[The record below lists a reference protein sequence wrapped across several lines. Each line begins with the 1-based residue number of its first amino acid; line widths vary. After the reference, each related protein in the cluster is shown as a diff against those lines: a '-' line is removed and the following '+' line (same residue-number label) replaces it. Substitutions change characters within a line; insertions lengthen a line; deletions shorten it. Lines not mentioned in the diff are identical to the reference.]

1 MILLNEKY
9 NKLNS
14 NIEIDLELENRKKDG
29 RLFLEYPLYCEGFHK
44 PTCRGILHFVSFFFS
59 FFFLFVCFV
68 CLFVCENPS
77 LTSLTHLLLLNVG
90 VLFIITNFFFIFL
103 SCSK

>member
-59 FFFLFVCFV
+59 FFSF
-68 CLFVCENPS
+68 CLFVY
-77 LTSLTHLLLLNVG
+77 LFVY
-90 VLFIITNFFFIFL
+90 LFICL
-103 SCSK
+103 